1 MAVETNNKT
10 SGNLLSTFGHRLK
23 SETSLCTRISTI
35 TTTTQTT
42 TATIGWKILSAQART
57 TVSAQA
63 LKLCEE

>member
-1 MAVETNNKT
+1 MAVETNNKKLET
-10 SGNLLSTFGHRLK
+10 RCRLSALGSRVKNHCVH
-23 SETSLCTRISTI
+23 ESTI